1 MESLEVEIL
10 NAELGN
16 LGGLT
21 SWCFIARDKVNDCFY
36 VSANLSNKILKISSD
51 GKSFEDYIGN
61 GTNGFMDGNRED
73 AMMSTVTG
81 LAVDDSGVLYFLDT
95 GNGLLRKLE
104 DGIVST
110 VAGRKGNLAVV
121 DGKPLESSLKW
132 PYDLALTQTDLC
144 ILLNVTQVWSGN
156 LPFSKSN
163 TR

>member
-1 MESLEVEIL
+1 
-10 NAELGN
+10 
-16 LGGLT
+16 
-21 SWCFIARDKVNDCFY
+21 
-36 VSANLSNKILKISSD
+36 
-51 GKSFEDYIGN
+51 
-61 GTNGFMDGNRED
+61 MDGNRED

-132 PYDLALTQTDLC
+132 PYDLGFDSNGSLYFVECNAGISEIYHSVNLIPDRYEIDNKCNHDVAALCVFCHHISTNQ
-144 ILLNVTQVWSGN
+144 
-156 LPFSKSN
+156 
-163 TR
+163 

>member
-1 MESLEVEIL
+1 
-10 NAELGN
+10 
-16 LGGLT
+16 
-21 SWCFIARDKVNDCFY
+21 
-36 VSANLSNKILKISSD
+36 
-51 GKSFEDYIGN
+51 
-61 GTNGFMDGNRED
+61 MDGNRED

-132 PYDLALTQTDLC
+132 PYDLGFD
-144 ILLNVTQVWSGN
+144 
-156 LPFSKSN
+156 SN
-163 TR
+163 GSLYFVECNAGMVRKFTIQ